1 MCMIETNLYVVAN
14 QDAACLLLKKDLE
27 EASADLTLCV
37 MVDSLVAGVKLQFVN
52 LRVGCVHLFQQP

>member
-1 MCMIETNLYVVAN
+1 MSITK
-14 QDAACLLLKKDLE
+14 QKDLE

-37 MVDSLVAGVKLQFVN
+37 MVVSLVAGVKFVN